1 MLLTPII
8 TLKKNLTQQH
18 AILITNGLVATATA
32 SMSDDVATASWTAGT
47 AATNSN
53 AQQKVRKFQFFK

>member
-8 TLKKNLTQQH
+8 TLKNLTQQH
-18 AILITNGLVATATA
+18 AILITNGLVATAAA
-32 SMSDDVATASWTAGT
+32 SMSDDVATASWIAVT

-53 AQQKVRKFQFFK
+53 AQQKVRKFQFF